1 MNTRYP
7 PEGTIRAALR
17 YPAFRSLLAGLA
29 VSQIGDW
36 LYNLALVTV
45 VYTRT
50 GSVMWA
56 GIATGAR
63 VVPMV
68 VLGPV
73 GGVIADRFDRRRV
86 MVASDLIRLALMLGL
101 ALMATT
107 QLPVVLAP
115 VIAALATTAGT
126 PYLACVAATTPRLV
140 RDGDLPGANAARSA
154 VAGLGIIVG
163 PAIGGVLLLLGSPAA
178 AFVVNAVTFGAAAA
192 CVLAIRAPGAFAVS
206 DPPGVSGGSGIGQ
219 AASVFGGI
227 ADGAA
232 ALRAH
237 PAAIRLVGADLTCSV
252 VYGMQTV
259 LLILVASRAGLG
271 MHGYGYL
278 FAALGVGALV
288 GTSLAGRVLRLP
300 FRTGLAL
307 AMGLVGL
314 SMLALPA
321 AHWGALAIALAC
333 VSGAG
338 AILVE
343 VMTETGLQRMLPE
356 DVFGRAYGLAIPASI
371 GGIVVGSLIAPVL
384 VSAIGLTGALVTCG
398 SVATA
403 YGVQLIVG
411 RRDIT
416 SHTATRSA
424 PASLLISPVELPPT
438 APWPTAMA
446 YPAAASHPAAMAPP
460 IAMAHPA
467 AALWPPAASYAAA
480 MAPPI
485 AASHPA
491 AVSWPT
497 AASHPAAAMALDAA
511 LAPTAP
517 WPTAAAG

>member
-1 MNTRYP
+1 MNMGNS

-17 YPAFRSLLAGLA
+17 YPSFRTLLAGLA

-86 MVASDLIRLALMLGL
+86 MVAADLVRLALMLGL

-107 QLPVVLAP
+107 RLPVVLAP
-115 VIAALATTAGT
+115 VIAALATAAGT

-140 RDGDLPGANAARSA
+140 RDGDLPGANAARAA
-154 VAGLGIIVG
+154 VTSIGIIVG
-163 PAIGGVLLLLGSPAA
+163 PAIGGVLLLFGSPAA
-178 AFVVNAVTFGAAAA
+178 AFLVNAVTFGAAAA
-192 CVLAIRAPGAFAVS
+192 CVLAIRAPGAFTVQAS
-206 DPPGVSGGSGIGQ
+206 RGASGGSRAGGQ
-219 AASVFGGI
+219 VASVLGPVFGGI

-237 PAAIRLVGADLTCSV
+237 PAAVRLVGADLTCSV

-259 LLILVASRAGLG
+259 VLVLVADRAGLG

-288 GTSLAGRVLRLP
+288 GTSLAGRALRLP
-300 FRTGLAL
+300 FRSGLAL
-307 AMGLVGL
+307 AMCLVGL

-321 AHWGALAIALAC
+321 ARWGALAIVLAC
-333 VSGAG
+333 VNGAG

-356 DVFGRAYGLAIPASI
+356 DVFGRAYGLALPASI

-384 VSAIGLTGALVTCG
+384 VSAVGLTGALIACG
-398 SVATA
+398 GVATA
-403 YGVQLIVG
+403 YGLQLIAG
-411 RRDIT
+411 RGDT
-416 SHTATRSA
+416 PAPAATRPVPAA
-424 PASLLISPVELPPT
+424 PPAALADLAPT
-438 APWPTAMA
+438 APWPV
-446 YPAAASHPAAMAPP
+446 
-460 IAMAHPA
+460 
-467 AALWPPAASYAAA
+467 
-480 MAPPI
+480 
-485 AASHPA
+485 
-491 AVSWPT
+491 AV
-497 AASHPAAAMALDAA
+497 LDPA

-517 WPTAAAG
+517 WPTFVPHPAATSVTSPPR